1 MYTITTTTKKWET
14 GSGFGYEE
22 SESEQCKEWCES
34 FVDWAEIA
42 GLNSMTAEERESWAK
57 AEAEEY
63 PVDYEYTVDVTD
75 EAGKVIYHGKKW
87 RQEIAKEYYGGEQ

>member
-14 GSGFGYEE
+14 GSGFDCEDTE
-22 SESEQCKEWCES
+22 RETCES
-34 FVDWAEIA
+34 WNKSFIDWAEIA
-42 GLNSMTAEERESWAK
+42 GLGRMTAEERKSWAN

-87 RQEIAKEYYGGEQ
+87 RQEIAKEYYGDEQ